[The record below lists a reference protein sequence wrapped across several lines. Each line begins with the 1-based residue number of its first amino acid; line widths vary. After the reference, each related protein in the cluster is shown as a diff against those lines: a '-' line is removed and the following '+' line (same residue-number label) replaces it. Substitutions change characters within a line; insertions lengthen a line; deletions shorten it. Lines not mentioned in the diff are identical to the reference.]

1 MTEVMGRPDLRTD
14 ERFATPPARAK
25 NGAALTAEIERWTG
39 ARDKREVMKAFAG
52 RGIVCGA
59 VLDTA
64 EVLADPH
71 LRERE
76 HDLRPRPPDARP
88 VLGDRLPGAALGF
101 AGRRQARAAK
111 RRAHRGCVAQPR
123 RLYAGRNSAASG
135 EAGYIVELTEERDDR
150 TDQAGDLYRLRLTL
164 VLSQYRAY

>member
-1 MTEVMGRPDLRTD
+1 VRCVGNGADDYVYITIPPDNPEMFEAMTEVMGRPDLRSD
-14 ERFATPPARAK
+14 ERFATPPARAR

-39 ARDKREVMKAFAG
+39 EREKREVMKAFAG

-76 HDLRPRPPDARP
+76 TIFDLEHPTRGRFSVIGCP
-88 VLGDRLPGAALGF
+88 VRLSDSPVTA
-101 AGRRQARAAK
+101 
-111 RRAHRGCVAQPR
+111 RRAPLKGEHTEDVLRG
-123 RLYAGRNSAASG
+123 L
-135 EAGYIVELTEERDDR
+135 AGYTSEEIR
-150 TDQAGDLYRLRLTL
+150 QLKEKQ
-164 VLSQYRAY
+164 VI

>member
-1 MTEVMGRPDLRTD
+1 MTEVMGRPELRTD

-39 ARDKREVMKAFAG
+39 TREKREVMKAFAG

-71 LRERE
+71 LRERGN
-76 HDLRPRPPDARP
+76 DFRPRTPDPRP
-88 VLGDRLPGAALGF
+88 VFGDRLPGAAVGF
-101 AGRRQARAAK
+101 AGCRQGARR
-111 RRAHRGCVAQPR
+111 
-123 RLYAGRNSAASG
+123 
-135 EAGYIVELTEERDDR
+135 
-150 TDQAGDLYRLRLTL
+150 
-164 VLSQYRAY
+164 

>member
-1 MTEVMGRPDLRTD
+1 MTDVMGRPDLRTD
-14 ERFATPPARAK
+14 DRFATPPARSK

-39 ARDKREVMKAFAG
+39 RREKREVMKAFAG

-76 HDLRPRPPDARP
+76 TIFDLEHPTRGRFSVIGCP
-88 VLGDRLPGAALGF
+88 VRLSDSPVAT
-101 AGRRQARAAK
+101 
-111 RRAHRGCVAQPR
+111 RRAP
-123 RLYAGRNSAASG
+123 LKG
-135 EAGYIVELTEERDDR
+135 EHTEDVLRSLAGYTAEEIR
-150 TDQAGDLYRLRLTL
+150 QLRERQ
-164 VLSQYRAY
+164 VI

>member
-1 MTEVMGRPDLRTD
+1 MTEVMRRPDLRTD
-14 ERFATPPARAK
+14 ERFATPPARAR

-39 ARDKREVMKAFAG
+39 EREKREVMKAFAG

-76 HDLRPRPPDARP
+76 TIFDLEHPTRGRFSVIGCPVRLSDSLAAR
-88 VLGDRLPGAALGF
+88 
-101 AGRRQARAAK
+101 RAPLK

-123 RLYAGRNSAASG
+123 RLQLARNSAAQG
-135 EAGYIVELTEERDDR
+135 KAGYIV
-150 TDQAGDLYRLRLTL
+150 
-164 VLSQYRAY
+164 